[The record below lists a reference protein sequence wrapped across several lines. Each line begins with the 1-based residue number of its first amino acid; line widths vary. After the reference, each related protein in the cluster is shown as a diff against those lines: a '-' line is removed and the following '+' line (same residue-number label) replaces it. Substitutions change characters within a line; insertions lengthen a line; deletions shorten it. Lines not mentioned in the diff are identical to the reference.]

1 MQATF
6 GSERTEDGEGYEYEQ
21 EAISKR
27 HSMTHEAVAAGRE
40 AGAYRTLLTHF
51 SQRYPKIPVID
62 ASFAASTCIA
72 SQWQIPDV
80 ASMSLMNRFYE
91 NMWKK
96 GMGKLSALREAQLW
110 LRCEGSTRPDLVRGE
125 QTPNRAREEAAP
137 GRLPS
142 YYWAGF
148 MLSGDWR

>member
-1 MQATF
+1 MCKLGRSNQIACAVVQATF
-6 GSERTEDGEGYEYEQ
+6 GSERTEDGQGYEYEQ

-72 SQWQIPDV
+72 FDL
-80 ASMSLMNRFYE
+80 MSLNLQGAY
-91 NMWKK
+91 
-96 GMGKLSALREAQLW
+96 LLLTLCTICSHSCEAQ
-110 LRCEGSTRPDLVRGE
+110 
-125 QTPNRAREEAAP
+125 
-137 GRLPS
+137 
-142 YYWAGF
+142 
-148 MLSGDWR
+148 